1 MLSIVLPIYNEETI
15 IEPLYQRLC
24 TMASG
29 LTLPCEFIFV
39 DDGSRDQSLQH
50 LRRLQA
56 SDERI
61 LILEL
66 SRNWGHQAALSAG
79 LSEARGDAVVLMDAD
94 LQDPPELIPEMVRAW
109 HNGAQIVT
117 ASRREKHVR
126 QGPRRWLSSAFYA
139 VFQALSEI
147 SQVPHE
153 GIFCLLDAEPAAELC
168 RLRESNRYL
177 PGLRDWLGYRSA
189 SIAYDRPDRTYGK
202 SRQSLGR
209 LVGYGMNAIFS
220 FSHKPLRFIL
230 YLGCGIASISFMGAL
245 IVVLVRLHG
254 SGLFDQPVVIGYTST
269 VFAVL
274 FLGGI
279 QLIALGLMCEYI
291 GRIYDEVKARPL
303 YIIRHRYHVRSLN
316 LPPKEQA
323 QAAQP

>member
-24 TMASG
+24 AMASG

-50 LRRLQA
+50 LRRIQA

-94 LQDPPELIPEMVRAW
+94 LQDPPELIPEMVLAW
-109 HNGAQIVT
+109 RNGAQIVT

-139 VFQALSEI
+139 IFQALSEI
-147 SQVPHE
+147 SQAPQE

-220 FSHKPLRFIL
+220 FSHKPMRYIL
-230 YLGCGIASISFMGAL
+230 YLGCGIASMSFLGAL
-245 IVVLVRLHG
+245 IVVLARLHG

-269 VFAVL
+269 IFAVL

-303 YIIRHRYHVRSLN
+303 YIIRHRYHVRSRN
-316 LPPKEQA
+316 PPRKEQA
-323 QAAQP
+323 QAAHP